1 MQLLYK
7 RAMGATIL
15 FRRAFFLLRLGI
27 LLTGAFFLANICTA
41 QDNSSPPDKQEQQSP
56 SEQSNKDKPA
66 DAGNVKLHIKVL
78 TDAGKPLAN
87 ASVYVRFNV
96 EGGFLHH
103 DKLAE
108 MNFKTNQ
115 DGSVKVPEIPQ
126 GKVLIQVIAPGW
138 HTYGKWYDEDKAED
152 SIEIKLV
159 PPPHWY

>member
-1 MQLLYK
+1 
-7 RAMGATIL
+7 MGTTNL
-15 FRRAFFLLRLGI
+15 RGRVFFLARLAI
-27 LLTGAFFLANICTA
+27 LLTVAVLIPGVCKA
-41 QDNSSPPDKQEQQSP
+41 QDSQSP
-56 SEQSNKDKPA
+56 SDKQGQQSSPEEPNKDKAA

-78 TDAGKPLAN
+78 TDSGKPLAN

-96 EGGFLHH
+96 EGTFLHH
-103 DKLAE
+103 DKQAE

-138 HTYGKWYDEDKAED
+138 HTYGKWYDENKTED
-152 SIEIKLV
+152 TIEIKLV